1 MAWMESAT
9 VAYLRTLLHRVEPYQ
24 ESPLPIS
31 DSFGMTELIREA
43 ATLVMLISA
52 GWLAGKLWRSRL
64 GFFMLAFGIWDIFYY
79 LFLKVIVGW
88 PHSFFD
94 WDVLFLIPVPW
105 WGPAL
110 SPMLVSLVLIIFGS
124 VLILNEFDES
134 PFRAGKLSWS
144 FHLFGIVIAL
154 YLFMAHS
161 IKVLAQDSGGIHT
174 QLPDQFSWPLFDLA
188 LSFMLMPILEMVI
201 RNAKAQK

>member
-1 MAWMESAT
+1 MESAT
-9 VAYLRTLLHRVEPYQ
+9 VAYLRTLLHRVEPFQ
-24 ESPLPIS
+24 ELPLPID
-31 DSFGMTELIREA
+31 DSFGVTEVIREA

-52 GWLAGKLWRSRL
+52 GSLAGKSWRSRL

-88 PHSFFD
+88 PHSLFD

-124 VLILNEFDES
+124 VFIFDEFNER

-144 FHLFGIVIAL
+144 FHLIGIVVAL
-154 YLFMAHS
+154 YVFMAHS
-161 IKVLAQDSGGIHT
+161 IKVLAQDSGDIHT
-174 QLPDQFSWPLFDLA
+174 QLPEQFSWPLFYLA
-188 LSFMLMPILEMVI
+188 LFFMLMPILEMVI
-201 RNAKAQK
+201 QRIKGQKK